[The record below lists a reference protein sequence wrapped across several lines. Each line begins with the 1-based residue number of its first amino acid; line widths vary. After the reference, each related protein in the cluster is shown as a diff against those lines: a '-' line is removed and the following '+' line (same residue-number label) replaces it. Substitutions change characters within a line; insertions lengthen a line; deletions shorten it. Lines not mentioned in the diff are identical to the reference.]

1 MNEGEDEL
9 LAARL
14 RQCRQVLAQEQETTH
29 EIALIIGKERDIGPG
44 QCARLVNWLRAA
56 QEPVQTLLS
65 WWNTPEHLPLPVRE
79 AHSRHALLVLLEH
92 ATKVGGRSGRP
103 DQPPV

>member
-1 MNEGEDEL
+1 MDEGEDEL
-9 LAARL
+9 LAVRL
-14 RQCRQVLAQEQETTH
+14 RQCRQVLAQGQETTY

-65 WWNTPEHLPLPVRE
+65 WWSAPKHLPLPVR
-79 AHSRHALLVLLEH
+79 ATRHALLVLLEH